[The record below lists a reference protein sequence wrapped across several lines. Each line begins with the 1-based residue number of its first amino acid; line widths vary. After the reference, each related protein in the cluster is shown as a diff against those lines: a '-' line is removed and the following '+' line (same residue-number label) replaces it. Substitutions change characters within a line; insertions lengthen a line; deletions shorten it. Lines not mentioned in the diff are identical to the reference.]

1 MSSNENL
8 YLSVEISSTETNTD
22 YESYYTS
29 GDLTNSSDDTRINIE
44 VEDKSTNEE
53 ENETVE
59 GESHIVDDE
68 VNQDRNQ
75 NAETIPKGPKC

>member
-1 MSSNENL
+1 M
-8 YLSVEISSTETNTD
+8 EISSTETNTD
-22 YESYYTS
+22 YGSYYTS